1 MLMSPVHVDVLV
13 PVPVAVP
20 VAVPALV
27 LDLVPA
33 LVLDPVHALLMLMCM
48 YLGTYLGLL
57 AADRIIQYDLGRL
70 PSESHRLCPAS
81 SPRTPPAS
89 ESQRTNRIPLFS
101 CPTYGSY
108 SLYSG

>member
-13 PVPVAVP
+13 PVP

-57 AADRIIQYDLGRL
+57 AADRITQYDLGRL

-101 CPTYGSY
+101 CPTYGSC